1 MKITLEM
8 VDEVIQRTHVS
19 YKVAKDA
26 LENNEG
32 DVLKAIIAIET
43 MQFETPKV
51 HKPTDIVEK
60 LKMLVNE
67 GMVRQILIEKNQKVV
82 VDIPVFAG
90 AIGAVLFTKSTIVAI
105 VAAVATGCEI
115 KLVKKDGTIVNFND
129 LTQEKFEDL
138 KSFFKPSSESVEE
151 VIEEADEDVQ

>member
-51 HKPTDIVEK
+51 HKPSDIVEK

>member
-8 VDEVIQRTHVS
+8 VDEVIQRTHVG

-51 HKPTDIVEK
+51 HRPTDIVEK